1 MNVFDTWINTI
12 GIYQLDNIKLSLI
25 ASHTKGS
32 FTLFD
37 KWCCRLIRYS
47 RVEQRVGENLVEEIF
62 MWCETWVHYSAA
74 PCQNWERA
82 ECKKAAWSFRVVAS
96 LLGCDYNLSFLHTA
110 TSYGPKVAKAQKRKK
125 PHSDYVFLH

>member
-1 MNVFDTWINTI
+1 M
-12 GIYQLDNIKLSLI
+12 
-25 ASHTKGS
+25 
-32 FTLFD
+32 
-37 KWCCRLIRYS
+37 LIRYS

-96 LLGCDYNLSFLHTA
+96 LLGCDYNLSFLRTA